1 MSLFDL
7 FRGFFGV
14 PGGGHDRGEGRR
26 DPFFDGMTHDD
37 DDDDDEEEDGIYFDG
52 SQGGGG
58 QQDLFDNQWRFGFSM
73 GPNGVRIQE
82 PEMFGQFFREME
94 IFSQLGRY
102 DGQFGVGQFG
112 VTSIEAPLSQ
122 DRSEKG
128 GGGSSGNSLRDF
140 MLKGPNDCP
149 CGSTGL
155 PSGPSEGPRVD
166 KNPPSGGPCFPNT
179 PFDYWTPFSKFNDS
193 WRGRLQRGQKQEPK
207 ADRDLDSQVSFGG
220 LDQILAPPAWS
231 STQPKMRSY
240 FQSVTVTKVV
250 KPDGSVE
257 ERRTVQDGQGNEETT
272 VTYIGGREGV
282 QDQSGPLLPPGGTH
296 PFLEMHDDL
305 SLFSKFFGGRR

>member
-7 FRGFFGV
+7 FRGFFWV

-37 DDDDDEEEDGIYFDG
+37 DDDEEEDGLYFDG

-94 IFSQLGRY
+94 ILSQLGRY
-102 DGQFGVGQFG
+102 DGQFGVP
-112 VTSIEAPLSQ
+112 SIEAPLSQ
-122 DRSEKG
+122 DRSEKSG
-128 GGGSSGNSLRDF
+128 GGSSSGNSLRDF
-140 MLKGPNDCP
+140 MLKGPSDFP

-155 PSGPSEGPRVD
+155 PSGEPRVD

-179 PFDYWTPFSKFNDS
+179 PFSKFNDI
-193 WRGRLQRGQKQEPK
+193 WRGRLQRDQKQEPK
-207 ADRDLDSQVSFGG
+207 ADRDLDSQVSLGG
-220 LDQILAPPAWS
+220 LDQILAPPAGS
-231 STQPKMRSY
+231 STQPKMHSY

-282 QDQSGPLLPPGGTH
+282 QDQAGPLLPPGGTQ
-296 PFLEMHDDL
+296 PFSEMHDDL

>member
-7 FRGFFGV
+7 FRGFFWV

-37 DDDDDEEEDGIYFDG
+37 DDDEEEDGLYFDG

-94 IFSQLGRY
+94 ILSQLGRY
-102 DGQFGVGQFG
+102 DGVP
-112 VTSIEAPLSQ
+112 SIEAPLSQ

-128 GGGSSGNSLRDF
+128 GGGSSSGNSLRDF

-155 PSGPSEGPRVD
+155 PSGPSGEPRVD
-166 KNPPSGGPCFPNT
+166 KNPPSGGPCFPNA
-179 PFDYWTPFSKFNDS
+179 PFSKFNDI

-207 ADRDLDSQVSFGG
+207 ADRDLDSQVSLGG
-220 LDQILAPPAWS
+220 LDQILAPPAGS

-282 QDQSGPLLPPGGTH
+282 QDQAGPLLPPGGTH
-296 PFLEMHDDL
+296 PFSEMHDDL

>member
-37 DDDDDEEEDGIYFDG
+37 DDDEEEDGLYFDG

-58 QQDLFDNQWRFGFSM
+58 QQDPFDDQWRFGFSM

-94 IFSQLGRY
+94 IFSQLGRF
-102 DGQFGVGQFG
+102 DGVP
-112 VTSIEAPLSQ
+112 SIEAPRSQ

-149 CGSTGL
+149 HGPTGL
-155 PSGPSEGPRVD
+155 PSGPSGGPRVD
-166 KNPPSGGPCFPNT
+166 KNPPSGDPCFPNT
-179 PFDYWTPFSKFNDS
+179 PFDRWTPISKFNDI
-193 WRGRLQRGQKQEPK
+193 WRGKQEPK
-207 ADRDLDSQVSFGG
+207 ADRDLDSQVSSEG

-282 QDQSGPLLPPGGTH
+282 QDQAGPLLPPGGTH
-296 PFLEMHDDL
+296 PFSEMHDHL